1 MLNSLDFLTEMELLP
16 EEAIALEPSHLIQAA
31 NLSSQVNPERR
42 WQVYLNAL
50 ALFSFEQWLQ
60 RRSGA
65 FVLNQ
70 EQCSLMRPSYA
81 ETIPAVCNLEVNQFR
96 LCLLAVGDRDDTVM
110 IPAAAVDLPEFVA
123 HFYVV
128 LEVHEEQQQATIQ
141 GVLRYDQLV
150 RYRQSQ
156 PIQVDADQNYAVPY
170 TWFDADPDSLLLYL
184 RCLDPAAIALPAVT
198 SNRPPSLAHWL
209 QFITQPAI
217 NASLWLQEQWDE
229 VAQEFAWILLPP
241 PMEASALRSPITDSF
256 RRSPGEEF
264 EAIMQQLERSGL
276 RLPTQA
282 RGAYRDWI
290 MANIPLRLYAV
301 VGELPPVEGTP
312 EWSLLLVLGAQPGAN
327 LPQDISLEI
336 SDPNGILVQRILD
349 VQTNGDYLFAQVS
362 GTWDEKFL
370 VSITLPNGER
380 LTLPPF
386 TFQPG

>member
-16 EEAIALEPSHLIQAA
+16 EEAITLEPSHLIQAA
-31 NLSSQVNPERR
+31 NLSSQVNPERQ

-60 RRSGA
+60 RRSGV
-65 FVLNQ
+65 FTLNY
-70 EQCSLMRPSYA
+70 EHCSLMQPSYA
-81 ETIPAVCNLEVNQFR
+81 EAIPAVCNLEVNQFR

-110 IPAAAVDLPEFVA
+110 IPAAAVDLPEFVD

-184 RCLDPAAIALPAVT
+184 RCLNPAAIALPTAA
-198 SNRPPSLAHWL
+198 SDRPPSLAHWL

-217 NASLWLQEQWDE
+217 NASLWLREQWDE
-229 VAQEFAWILLPP
+229 VAQEFSWILLPP
-241 PMEASALRSPITDSF
+241 PVAASALRSPITDSF

-264 EAIMQQLERSGL
+264 EAIVQQLERSGL

-336 SDPNGILVQRILD
+336 SDPNGILVQRSLD
-349 VQTNGDYLFAQVS
+349 VQTNGDYLVAQVS